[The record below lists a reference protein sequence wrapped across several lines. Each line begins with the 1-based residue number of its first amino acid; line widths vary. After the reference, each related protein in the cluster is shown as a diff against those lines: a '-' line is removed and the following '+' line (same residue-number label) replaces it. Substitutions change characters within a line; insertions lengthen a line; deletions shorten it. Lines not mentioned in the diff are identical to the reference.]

1 MAYNYDEIGKRL
13 RALRKEWGYSLDK
26 LAAFCEVQQY
36 QTISKWETANTIP
49 SIKQLMKLCDLYG
62 CDIGYL
68 LGEYDCK
75 TRKATDIH
83 AETGLSEEAV
93 NELQDRAKACKLE
106 NPDIEVLSKLITMTE
121 FWQMIR
127 EIRLMISADENYSDS
142 EKNTVYQRNDSVTLT
157 GKRIGDFYRNN
168 AVSSFQYV
176 LKSIRGNN
184 DGNDKA

>member
-1 MAYNYDEIGKRL
+1 MTYNYDEIGKRL

-83 AETGLSEEAV
+83 KETGLSEEAIKR
-93 NELQDRAKACKLE
+93 LQYLSVS
-106 NPDIEVLSKLITMTE
+106 NPDMVRTISLLIEFNNSDIIELIKSYLKFNLEKDIDIGPEVIKGQALGDIYLLEINAELKTMKNS
-121 FWQMIR
+121 R
-127 EIRLMISADENYSDS
+127 RVNY
-142 EKNTVYQRNDSVTLT
+142 
-157 GKRIGDFYRNN
+157 
-168 AVSSFQYV
+168 
-176 LKSIRGNN
+176 
-184 DGNDKA
+184 GNDKA